1 MQCGQ
6 SMFDIRMTSFEKV
19 AKVLL
24 VFLLILVMYLSLTPG
39 GSVRGR
45 IFANTVPDAS
55 CLLYSEFSLV
65 NYHATK
71 SESLLKGKYLYQSTA
86 VETSQ
91 PDKRVSNYWI
101 HRYLIFY

>member
-1 MQCGQ
+1 
-6 SMFDIRMTSFEKV
+6 MTSFEKV

-45 IFANTVPDAS
+45 IFANTVPAAT
-55 CLLYSEFSLV
+55 CLLYSEFYLV

-71 SESLLKGKYLYQSTA
+71 SESLLKGKYLDQSTE

-91 PDKRVSNYWI
+91 LDNRVCNYWV
-101 HRYLIFY
+101 HRYLVFY